1 MGRSMTQR
9 GASHIGGGKAVVS
22 PFMGNGIFERIS
34 ITVDNTYNRGQIPA
48 FSLWAPSAYAATT
61 SWKYMPYIPPIPI
74 LAIAGSTIDIP
85 NQWKDYF
92 RASDEVIALDYNELV
107 DSDNMKFFG
116 QQGAAND
123 TDITACTLGT
133 HSATVSA
140 VGAADSGGT
149 GECRLTMTD
158 TLDTDTVPAVGAIGT
173 GDILVLAG
181 YGTTAIKSYQQAQRI
196 VIVEQEFDFADAITG
211 NIGEGGYLLESA
223 VYSYT
228 GRIDTNYLG
237 GGPYAWNLVNDAD
250 ATPALTVCTKF
261 TNGGRLNFENIYN
274 G

>member
-22 PFMGNGIFERIS
+22 PFMDNGIFTRIS
-34 ITVDNTYNRGQIPA
+34 ITVDNTYNRGRIPA

-74 LAIAGSTIDIP
+74 KAIAGTSVDIP

-92 RASDEVIALDYNELV
+92 RAGDEVIALDYNELV
-107 DSDNMKFFG
+107 DSDNLKFWG
-116 QQGAAND
+116 LQGSGAD
-123 TDITACTLGT
+123 QDLTACTLGT
-133 HSATVSA
+133 DSSTITS

-149 GECRLTMTD
+149 GECRIVMEA
-158 TLDTDTVPAVGAIGT
+158 LDTDVGPTVGAIGT

-181 YGTTAIKSYQQAQRI
+181 YSSTAIKAYQQAQRI

-228 GRIDTNYLG
+228 GRIDTNYLA

-250 ATPALTVCTKF
+250 ATPAFTVCTKF
-261 TNGGRLNFENIYN
+261 TNGGRLMFETIYN